1 MSQFDVTVYIKPE
14 KLGLVSQL
22 FDKIKEEFQTEEY
35 SSEIFDDVIM
45 FHYKIDALENKHKY
59 EDFLDHLR
67 TEYDEYKKLRYIIKI
82 YEPNKPHPESVR
94 INKQF
99 KKIKTKQQTKYLG
112 F

>member
-1 MSQFDVTVYIKPE
+1 MSNFDVTVYIKPDKIE
-14 KLGLVSQL
+14 LVSHL
-22 FDKIKEEFQTEEY
+22 FNKVKEEFQIYEY
-35 SSEIFDDVIM
+35 SNEIFDDVIM
-45 FHYKIDALENKHKY
+45 FHYKMDAVENKYKY

-67 TEYDEYKKLRYIIKI
+67 TEYKKLRYIIKI
-82 YEPNKPHPESVR
+82 YEQNKPYPESVR